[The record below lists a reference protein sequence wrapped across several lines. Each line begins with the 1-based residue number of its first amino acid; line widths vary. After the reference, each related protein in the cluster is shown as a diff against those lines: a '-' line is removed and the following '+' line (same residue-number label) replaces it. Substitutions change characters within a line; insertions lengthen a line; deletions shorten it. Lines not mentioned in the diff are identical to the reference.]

1 MAFFTS
7 VADMKRKLVVGAR
20 VRITNHHFPNM
31 SRDTTVLTA
40 SSSSFSTALPDCHP
54 NRVHGSFCAWP
65 KSQYFDAPTGTL
77 FDEVRKNGMTLT
89 EKSLTLELLTDDAP
103 TPAL

>member
-7 VADMKRKLVVGAR
+7 VADLKRKLVVGTR
-20 VRITNHHFPNM
+20 VRITNHHFPAM
-31 SRDTTVLTA
+31 SREATVLT
-40 SSSSFSTALPDCHP
+40 SSSTYFSCSMPASHP
-54 NRVHGSFCAWP
+54 NQSLGSYCQWP

-77 FDEVRKNGMTLT
+77 FDEVRKNGVTLT
-89 EKSLTLELLTDDAP
+89 EKSLTFELLTDDAP